1 MSLETKYRAKPARVI
16 EFNKYIFLCVY
27 QNLFVFVL
35 PKHFER
41 AYSAFFDSKTSS
53 GVYDAPPD
61 KQVFVV
67 SGDRVVFVGF
77 EYFCRKEFG

>member
-1 MSLETKYRAKPARVI
+1 M
-16 EFNKYIFLCVY
+16 
-27 QNLFVFVL
+27 
-35 PKHFER
+35 
-41 AYSAFFDSKTSS
+41 FDSKTSS